1 MNDDTARK
9 KYLAAKLAA
18 NTATEAERNEAL
30 GTILLSL
37 WSKEDVEKVV
47 EEKHIALCKDCP
59 ARKAVEDGGPKS
71 GIWTKLVFELIKLVG
86 LALVVLG
93 SVAGA
98 AKYAEIVAKGAT

>member
-1 MNDDTARK
+1 MSKDGRK
-9 KYLAAKLAA
+9 QYLAAKLAA
-18 NTATEAERNEAL
+18 HTASEAERDEAL

-37 WSKEDVEKVV
+37 WEREDVEGIV

-59 ARKAVEDGGPKS
+59 ARKAIEDNGPKNH
-71 GIWTKLVFELIKLVG
+71 IWHKLMFELVKLVG

-98 AKYAEIVAKGAT
+98 AKVAEAIARGAGV

>member
-1 MNDDTARK
+1 MNNDTARK

-47 EEKHIALCKDCP
+47 EEKHVALCKDCP
-59 ARKAVEDGGPKS
+59 ARKAVEGGS
-71 GIWTKLVFELIKLVG
+71 SVWGKLMFELIKLVG

-98 AKYAEIVAKGAT
+98 AKYAEAIAKGVAP